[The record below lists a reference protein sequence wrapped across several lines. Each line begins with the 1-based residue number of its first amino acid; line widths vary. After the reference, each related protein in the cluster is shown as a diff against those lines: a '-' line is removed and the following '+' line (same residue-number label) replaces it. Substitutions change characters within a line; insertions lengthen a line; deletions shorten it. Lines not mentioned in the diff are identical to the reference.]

1 VAPWTS
7 DTIVAAC
14 ISGINITPRLY
25 SCRDAARLI
34 LGAEYPRRMAELGR
48 ELLNA
53 ATTADCDVLQAA
65 RAAGRLTDALQ
76 AMQLLA
82 AVVELAEPSR

>member
-1 VAPWTS
+1 MATWTS
-7 DTIVAAC
+7 DTIASAC

-34 LGAEYPRRMAELGR
+34 LGADYPKRMADLGR

-53 ATTADCDVLQAA
+53 ATGADCDVLQAA
-65 RAAGRLTDALQ
+65 RAAGRHTDAIE

-82 AVVELAEPSR
+82 AVVELAEPST

>member
-7 DTIVAAC
+7 DTIVSAC
-14 ISGINITPRLY
+14 ISGIIITPRLY

-34 LGAEYPRRMAELGR
+34 LGPEYRQRMAALGR

-53 ATTADCDVLQAA
+53 ATNSDCDVLQAA
-65 RAAGRLTDALQ
+65 RAAGRHTDAIE
-76 AMQLLA
+76 AMHLLA
-82 AVVELAEPSR
+82 AVVELAEPST